1 MSAADLGRLVTLA
14 ALWGAAFLFLRVG
27 APEFGAFGTSFT
39 RVGIGGLALL
49 AWFRFTGE
57 SIGWR
62 RHWRAYAI
70 IGAVNVALPFSFF
83 AFAAQHIDSGLS
95 AILNACAPLFGA
107 VTGALWLGE
116 RITLRRAAGLALG
129 VLGVTLVARGG
140 TQAVGAMALVAIGAC
155 LAATL
160 CYGITGVVMKRF
172 ARGVPSRGVAAGS
185 QLAAAV
191 VLAPF
196 AFANLPAAVPSALA
210 IANVVA
216 LALLSSAVA
225 FLLYFRLIADL
236 GPTRALTVTFLIP
249 VFGVAF
255 GALFLAEALAPVALA
270 GGVLVVIGTAFVL
283 KG

>member
-1 MSAADLGRLVTLA
+1 M
-14 ALWGAAFLFLRVG
+14 
-27 APEFGAFGTSFT
+27 
-39 RVGIGGLALL
+39 
-49 AWFRFTGE
+49 
-57 SIGWR
+57 
-62 RHWRAYAI
+62 
-70 IGAVNVALPFSFF
+70 NVALPFSFF

-129 VLGVTLVARGG
+129 VLGVTLEHPLGVADTVRACR
-140 TQAVGAMALVAIGAC
+140 AVFVDGRLLALVAIGAC